1 MLALVVISVFVR
13 GVKALNIDFF
23 TQGQVTFGE
32 TGGGIANGIV
42 GTAIMVAIATAI
54 ALPVGILVAVYVAEF
69 GGSRVSRLIRLALDV
84 LNGVPSIVDRH
95 LRLRPRC
102 SWLGRD
108 TQPGRGRR
116 VALAIIMLPVVARS
130 TIEVLGLVPDALR
143 YGSYALGVSKW
154 RTVLFVVMPSAI
166 GSIMTG
172 ATLAIARAA
181 GETAPLLFTTS
192 IFLPNQVVTDPS
204 HAMAVGPAAHPVRNS
219 ESPDQSLS
227 NQAWAAAFVLMIF
240 VLVLSLT
247 ARYIL
252 SRRERKLRSAL
263 EPFTRFPPNRHAGSA
278 HFGDEPG
285 DTCAQSPPAFET
297 VKGESPK

>member
-1 MLALVVISVFVR
+1 MEAGGSTPTISLKSTGRSRRRRRTNQVAEGMSVLAAFLAIGVLALVVVSVFVR

-23 TQGQVTFGE
+23 TKNQVTFGE
-32 TGGGIANGIV
+32 TGGGIANGLV

-54 ALPVGILVAVYVAEF
+54 ALPIGILVAVYVAEF
-69 GGSRVSRLIRLALDV
+69 GGSRVSRSIRLALDV
-84 LNGVPSIVDRH
+84 LNGVPSIVVGIFAYA
-95 LRLRPRC
+95 LLVVG
-102 SWLGRD
+102 SGYAAWKGS
-108 TQPGRGRR
+108 
-116 VALAIIMLPVVARS
+116 VALAIVMLPVVARS

-172 ATLAIARAA
+172 ATLAVARAA

-192 IFLPNQVVTDPS
+192 IFLPNQIVTDPS
-204 HAMAVGPAAHPVRNS
+204 HAMAAVPLLILFDS
-219 ESPDQSLS
+219 ESPDQSL
-227 NQAWAAAFVLMIF
+227 NDQAWAAAFVLMIF

-252 SRRERKLRSAL
+252 SRRERKLRA
-263 EPFTRFPPNRHAGSA
+263 R
-278 HFGDEPG
+278 
-285 DTCAQSPPAFET
+285 
-297 VKGESPK
+297 

>member
-1 MLALVVISVFVR
+1 
-13 GVKALNIDFF
+13 
-23 TQGQVTFGE
+23 
-32 TGGGIANGIV
+32 
-42 GTAIMVAIATAI
+42 
-54 ALPVGILVAVYVAEF
+54 
-69 GGSRVSRLIRLALDV
+69 
-84 LNGVPSIVDRH
+84 
-95 LRLRPRC
+95 
-102 SWLGRD
+102 
-108 TQPGRGRR
+108 
-116 VALAIIMLPVVARS
+116 VALAIVMLPVVGRS

-204 HAMAVGPAAHPVRNS
+204 HAMAAVPLLILFDS
-219 ESPDQSLS
+219 ESPDQNLN

-252 SRRERKLRSAL
+252 SRRERKLRA
-263 EPFTRFPPNRHAGSA
+263 R
-278 HFGDEPG
+278 
-285 DTCAQSPPAFET
+285 
-297 VKGESPK
+297 

>member
-1 MLALVVISVFVR
+1 MEAGGVTPTISLKSTGRSRRRRRANRVAESISVLAAFLAIGVLALVVISVFVR

-23 TQGQVTFGE
+23 TQSQVTFGE
-32 TGGGIANGIV
+32 TGGGIANGLV

-54 ALPVGILVAVYVAEF
+54 ALPIGILVAVYVAEF
-69 GGSRVSRLIRLALDV
+69 GGSRVSRLIGLSLDV
-84 LNGVPSIVDRH
+84 LNGVPSIVVGIFAYA
-95 LRLRPRC
+95 LLVVG
-102 SWLGRD
+102 SGYAAWKGS
-108 TQPGRGRR
+108 
-116 VALAIIMLPVVARS
+116 VALAIVMLPVVARS

-192 IFLPNQVVTDPS
+192 IFLPNQIVTDPS
-204 HAMAVGPAAHPVRNS
+204 HAMAAVPLLILFDS
-219 ESPDQSLS
+219 ESPDQSL
-227 NQAWAAAFVLMIF
+227 NDQAWAAAFVLMIF

-252 SRRERKLRSAL
+252 SRRERKLRS
-263 EPFTRFPPNRHAGSA
+263 R
-278 HFGDEPG
+278 
-285 DTCAQSPPAFET
+285 
-297 VKGESPK
+297 

>member
-1 MLALVVISVFVR
+1 MEAGGSTPTISLKSTGRSRRRRRTNQVAEGMSVLAAFLAIGVLALVVVSVFVR

-23 TQGQVTFGE
+23 TKNQVTFGE
-32 TGGGIANGIV
+32 TGGGIANALV

-54 ALPVGILVAVYVAEF
+54 ALPIGILVAVYVAEF
-69 GGSRVSRLIRLALDV
+69 GGSRVSRSIRLALDV
-84 LNGVPSIVDRH
+84 LNGVPSIVVGIFAYA
-95 LRLRPRC
+95 LLVVG
-102 SWLGRD
+102 SGYAAWKGS
-108 TQPGRGRR
+108 
-116 VALAIIMLPVVARS
+116 VALAIVMLPVVARS

-172 ATLAIARAA
+172 ATLAVARAA

-192 IFLPNQVVTDPS
+192 IFLPNQIVTDPS
-204 HAMAVGPAAHPVRNS
+204 HAMAAVPLLILFDS
-219 ESPDQSLS
+219 ESPDQSL
-227 NQAWAAAFVLMIF
+227 NDQAWAAAFVLMIF

-252 SRRERKLRSAL
+252 SRRERKLR
-263 EPFTRFPPNRHAGSA
+263 A
-278 HFGDEPG
+278 H
-285 DTCAQSPPAFET
+285 
-297 VKGESPK
+297 

>member
-1 MLALVVISVFVR
+1 MEAGSVTATISLKATGRSRRRRLANKVAEGVAVLAAFLAIGVLALVVVSVFVR
-13 GVKALNIDFF
+13 GVKALNLDFF
-23 TQGQVTFGE
+23 TKSQVTFGE
-32 TGGGIANGIV
+32 TGGGIANGLV

-84 LNGVPSIVDRH
+84 LNGVPSIVVGIFAYA
-95 LRLRPRC
+95 LLVVG
-102 SWLGRD
+102 SGYAAWKGS
-108 TQPGRGRR
+108 
-116 VALAIIMLPVVARS
+116 VALAIVMLPVVGRS

-204 HAMAVGPAAHPVRNS
+204 HAMAAVPLLILFDS
-219 ESPDQSLS
+219 ESPDQNLN

-252 SRRERKLRSAL
+252 SRRERKLRA
-263 EPFTRFPPNRHAGSA
+263 R
-278 HFGDEPG
+278 
-285 DTCAQSPPAFET
+285 
-297 VKGESPK
+297 

>member
-1 MLALVVISVFVR
+1 MEAGGSTPTISLKSTGRSRRRRRTNRVAEGMSVLAAFLAIGVLALVVVSVFVR

-23 TQGQVTFGE
+23 TKNQVTFGE
-32 TGGGIANGIV
+32 TGGGIANGLV

-54 ALPVGILVAVYVAEF
+54 ALPIGILVAVYVAEF
-69 GGSRVSRLIRLALDV
+69 GGSRVSRSIRLALDV
-84 LNGVPSIVDRH
+84 LNGVPSIVVGIFAYA
-95 LRLRPRC
+95 LLVVG
-102 SWLGRD
+102 SGYAAWKGS
-108 TQPGRGRR
+108 
-116 VALAIIMLPVVARS
+116 VALAIVMLPVVARS

-172 ATLAIARAA
+172 ATLAVARAA

-192 IFLPNQVVTDPS
+192 IFLPNQIVTDPS
-204 HAMAVGPAAHPVRNS
+204 HAMAAVPLLILFDS
-219 ESPDQSLS
+219 ESPDQSL
-227 NQAWAAAFVLMIF
+227 NDQAWAAAFVLMIF

-252 SRRERKLRSAL
+252 SRRERKLR
-263 EPFTRFPPNRHAGSA
+263 A
-278 HFGDEPG
+278 H
-285 DTCAQSPPAFET
+285 
-297 VKGESPK
+297 